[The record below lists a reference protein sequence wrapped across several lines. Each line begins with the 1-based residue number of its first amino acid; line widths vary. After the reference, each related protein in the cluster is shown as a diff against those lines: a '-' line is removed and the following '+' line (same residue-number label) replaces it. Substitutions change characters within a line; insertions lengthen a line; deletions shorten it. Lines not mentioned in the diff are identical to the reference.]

1 MNNGEI
7 GMKNV
12 STPLPWEGRGG
23 GSATLFDKIWNAHV
37 VQSVPD
43 GPTQLYIDRLYCHE
57 VTSPQ
62 AFSGMRERGLKCFRP
77 GQIFCM
83 PDHNTPTHDQDKPI
97 EDPVSKAQVDT
108 LEQNAKEFGL
118 THFGMMDKR
127 NGIIHVVGPERGLS
141 LPGMTIVCGDSHT
154 STHGAMGAIAFGI
167 GTSEVEMV
175 LASQCILQQKP
186 KSMRINVE
194 GTLAQGVTAKDMALY
209 LMSKLTTS
217 GATGYFIEYAG
228 EAVRNLSMEGRLT
241 LCNLSIEMGARGGFI
256 APDEVTFA
264 YIKGRE
270 YAPKGEA
277 WDKAMVYWKTLKSDD
292 DAVFDKELTF
302 RAEEIEPMITYGTN
316 PGMGMGITES
326 IPTLETIDEAGS
338 TSFKKSLEYMGFEAG
353 EQLLGKKIDYVFL
366 GACTNG
372 RIEDFRA
379 FASIVKGRKKADNV
393 VAWLVPGSWM
403 VDAQIREE
411 GLDKV
416 LEEAGFAIRQPG
428 CSACLAM
435 NDDKVP
441 AGKYA
446 VSTSNRNFEGRQGP
460 GSRTMLASPLTAAAC
475 AVTGVITDPRELMQ
489 NSPLS
494 L

>member
-1 MNNGEI
+1 MN
-7 GMKNV
+7 
-12 STPLPWEGRGG
+12 
-23 GSATLFDKIWNAHV
+23 TLFDKIWDKHV
-37 VQSVPD
+37 VQIVED

-62 AFSGMRERGLKCFRP
+62 AFESMRQRGLKCFRP
-77 GQIFCM
+77 NQIFCM

-97 EDPVSKAQVDT
+97 TDPVSKKQVDT
-108 LEQNAKEFGL
+108 LAKNAADFGL
-118 THFGMMDKR
+118 THFGMMNPS

-154 STHGAMGAIAFGI
+154 STHGAVGAVAFGI

-186 KSMRINVE
+186 KSMRISID
-194 GTLAQGVTAKDMALY
+194 GRLGKGVSAKDVALY
-209 LMSKLTTS
+209 IMSKLSTS

-228 EAVRNLSMEGRLT
+228 QVVRDMSMEGRLT

-256 APDEVTFA
+256 APDETTFE
-264 YIKGRE
+264 YLKGRE
-270 YAPKGEA
+270 YAPKGEDWEKSLA
-277 WDKAMVYWKTLKSDD
+277 YWKTLKSSN
-292 DAVFDKELTF
+292 DAAFDKDIHFDGSVIL
-302 RAEEIEPMITYGTN
+302 PMVTYGTN

-326 IPTLETIDEAGS
+326 IPLIDKMGDAAKV
-338 TSFKKSLEYMGFEAG
+338 SFMKSLNYMGFEPG
-353 EQLLGKKIDYVFL
+353 EQLLGHQIDYVFL

-379 FASIVKGRKKADNV
+379 FASIVKGRKKAPNV
-393 VAWLVPGSWM
+393 IAWLVPGSWM
-403 VDAQIREE
+403 VDKQIKEE
-411 GLDKV
+411 GLDKI
-416 LEEAGFAIRQPG
+416 LEDAGFEIRQPG

-435 NDDKVP
+435 NDDKIP

-460 GSRTMLASPLTAAAC
+460 GSRTILAGPLVAAAA
-475 AVTGVITDPRELMQ
+475 AVFGKITDPRTLI
-489 NSPLS
+489 
-494 L
+494 